1 MEADAAA
8 ATRLLA
14 AVRTIAD
21 ESGREL
27 DPRFEGRLLETMERT
42 ARERLGQQFEAE
54 WQAGSGL
61 TLEETVAL
69 ALDEQ

>member
-1 MEADAAA
+1 
-8 ATRLLA
+8 
-14 AVRTIAD
+14 V
-21 ESGREL
+21 
-27 DPRFEGRLLETMERT
+27 